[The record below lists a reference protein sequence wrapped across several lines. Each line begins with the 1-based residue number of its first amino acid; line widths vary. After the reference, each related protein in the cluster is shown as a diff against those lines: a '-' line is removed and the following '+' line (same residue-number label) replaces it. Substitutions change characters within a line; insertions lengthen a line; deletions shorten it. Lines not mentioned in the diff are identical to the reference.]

1 MPIGE
6 LCDELTVDV
15 DLLCA
20 NRKIAFEYVNCVE
33 QAGLEVLD
41 ISLDSFA
48 IAKEAALFEQTMD
61 QNLILIRLEEQTTTL
76 SLLSKGKL
84 ASCEIIEQGIDQWS
98 KALVER
104 YELPPAEAVRLV
116 KYNTR
121 LNQRRPLQTPI
132 YIWSKNTKTY
142 TLSEKELCEAIR
154 EPLESWTGQ
163 IEQMCRPIL
172 AEYVQDHLG
181 APAKVY

>member
-1 MPIGE
+1 M
-6 LCDELTVDV
+6 
-15 DLLCA
+15 
-20 NRKIAFEYVNCVE
+20 
-33 QAGLEVLD
+33 LD

-104 YELPPAEAVRLV
+104 YELPPAEAV
-116 KYNTR
+116 
-121 LNQRRPLQTPI
+121 
-132 YIWSKNTKTY
+132 
-142 TLSEKELCEAIR
+142 A
-154 EPLESWTGQ
+154 
-163 IEQMCRPIL
+163 
-172 AEYVQDHLG
+172 
-181 APAKVY
+181 